1 MIKEDK
7 IEQLLDEISELEKL
21 VKTIKLD
28 DDLSIRTLSECGNI
42 TFSILEHIKQLEA
55 EKIRMMSVRMAEQ
68 QEELMRLTALFEK
81 YQTSA
86 EMYKE
91 HIAAPVPK
99 VETIQENEVEV
110 VEPEPE
116 PEKQESVETT
126 EKTEEV
132 VVTSET
138 CPEEKVEVEEK
149 ATEIVE
155 ETIDTPVV
163 KEEEKAEETVV
174 PEVHET
180 AAPVIPTVIEERSQP
195 LSLNDII
202 EKRQLSDFRKAFSL
216 NDRFRFRRELFG
228 NSDEKMNEAIDCLNN
243 KQSYEDSLNYII
255 SELHWNMEDETVADF
270 VKLLERRFV

>member
-55 EKIRMMSVRMAEQ
+55 EKIRKMSVRMAEQ

-91 HIAAPVPK
+91 HIASPVPK

-110 VEPEPE
+110 VESE

-132 VVTSET
+132 VVAAET

>member
-91 HIAAPVPK
+91 HIASPVPK

-110 VEPEPE
+110 VESE

-132 VVTSET
+132 VVAAET

-163 KEEEKAEETVV
+163 KEEEKAEETAV

>member
-1 MIKEDK
+1 MIKEEK
-7 IEQLLDEISELEKL
+7 IEKLLAEISELEKL

-68 QEELMRLTALFEK
+68 QNELMRLTALFEK

-86 EMYKE
+86 EIYKE
-91 HIAAPVPK
+91 HIANPVPK
-99 VETIQENEVEV
+99 TEATPEKEVEV
-110 VEPEPE
+110 AEAE
-116 PEKQESVETT
+116 PEKQESEETI
-126 EKTEEV
+126 ENVIVAE
-132 VVTSET
+132 SN
-138 CPEEKVEVEEK
+138 PEEK
-149 ATEIVE
+149 ATETAE
-155 ETIDTPVV
+155 ETIDIPV
-163 KEEEKAEETVV
+163 KEEEVTIEETAA
-174 PEVHET
+174 PEVRET

-195 LSLNDII
+195 LSLNDVI

-228 NSDEKMNEAIDCLNN
+228 NNDEKMNEAIDCLNN

-255 SELHWNMEDETVADF
+255 SELNWNMEDETVADF
-270 VKLLERRFV
+270 IKLLERRFV

>member
-7 IEQLLDEISELEKL
+7 IELLLDEISELEKL

-110 VEPEPE
+110 VESE

-132 VVTSET
+132 VVAAET

-216 NDRFRFRRELFG
+216 NDRFRFRHELFG

>member
-91 HIAAPVPK
+91 HIASPVPK

-110 VEPEPE
+110 VESE

>member
-1 MIKEDK
+1 M
-7 IEQLLDEISELEKL
+7 EQLLAEISELENL
-21 VKTIKLD
+21 VKTIKQD

-55 EKIRMMSVRMAEQ
+55 EKIRLMSVRMAEQ

-91 HIAAPVPK
+91 HIAAPVCK
-99 VETIQENEVEV
+99 AENTQEKEVEAAV
-110 VEPEPE
+110 AE
-116 PEKQESVETT
+116 PEKPEKNEAPEKPEDSV
-126 EKTEEV
+126 V
-132 VVTSET
+132 AET
-138 CPEEKVEVEEK
+138 CPEEEAAEVGDK
-149 ATEIVE
+149 TTETVE
-155 ETIDTPVV
+155 ETIETPDV
-163 KEEEKAEETVV
+163 KEEKAEETVV
-174 PEVHET
+174 SEVSET
-180 AAPVIPTVIEERSQP
+180 AAPPVPTVIEERSQP

-228 NSDEKMNEAIDCLNN
+228 NSDEKMNEAIDCLNG

>member
-91 HIAAPVPK
+91 HIASPVPK

-110 VEPEPE
+110 VESE

-132 VVTSET
+132 VVAAET

>member
-91 HIAAPVPK
+91 HIVAPVPK

-132 VVTSET
+132 VVAAET

>member
-55 EKIRMMSVRMAEQ
+55 EKIRIMSVRMAEQ

-91 HIAAPVPK
+91 HIASPVPK

-110 VEPEPE
+110 VESE

-132 VVTSET
+132 VVAAET

>member
-55 EKIRMMSVRMAEQ
+55 EKIRIMSVRMAEQ

-110 VEPEPE
+110 VESE

-132 VVTSET
+132 VVAAET

-163 KEEEKAEETVV
+163 KEEEKAEETAV

>member
-91 HIAAPVPK
+91 HIASPVPK

-110 VEPEPE
+110 VESE

-132 VVTSET
+132 VVAAET
-138 CPEEKVEVEEK
+138 CPDEKVEVEEK